1 MTSNIETIIFNETEQ
16 KDQTAEEMEILRQQ
30 AKAQYKEYKRLYNIK
45 RYENKKEELKNKASQ
60 LYFKKSENPEYMQIM
75 RDRANLHRLKKIK
88 EQGKE
93 PQTKKGRPKKI
104 KEDQTETEKEIKKI
118 GRPRKHF

>member
-1 MTSNIETIIFNETEQ
+1 MTANIETIIFNEEPEKEQ
-16 KDQTAEEMEILRQQ
+16 PAQEIEILRQQ

-45 RYENKKEELKNKASQ
+45 RYETKKEELKKNASI
-60 LYFKKSENPEYMQIM
+60 LYFKKRDDPEYMQLM
-75 RDRANLHRLKKIK
+75 RDRANLQRIKKIK

-93 PQTKKGRPKKI
+93 PQTTKGRPRKI
-104 KEDQTETEKEIKKI
+104 KEEPTEEKQIKKI

>member
-16 KDQTAEEMEILRQQ
+16 KDETAEEMEILRQQ

-45 RYENKKEELKNKASQ
+45 RYENKKEELKKNASI
-60 LYFKKSENPEYMQIM
+60 LYFKKRDDPEYMQLM
-75 RDRANLHRLKKIK
+75 RDRANLHRIKKIK

-93 PQTKKGRPKKI
+93 PQPTKGRPKKI
-104 KEDQTETEKEIKKI
+104 KEDQTEKEIKKI